1 MTTPCSVHG
10 CPEPAGW
17 AVTGRPHCRAHMLD
31 AVLATGFG
39 TVTAVRIPPEPEP
52 QADIVERLR
61 LTFPG
66 PENAAKQESLTDA
79 QREAISS
86 AAYLCEATAGL
97 AHERANATAWAT
109 CAATLRGLLDRLAGG
124 PEREQPARND
134 GAAPARSGET
144 GDDSPDRE

>member
-1 MTTPCSVHG
+1 MTTPCSFHG

-17 AVTGRPHCRAHMLD
+17 TVAGRPHCRAHMLD

-39 TVTAVRIPPEPEP
+39 TVAAVRIPLEPEA
-52 QADIVERLR
+52 QADVVERLRRWTRAALAPACYLMDDAADEIERLR

-79 QREAISS
+79 EREAVSS

-97 AHERANATAWAT
+97 AHESANAAAWST
-109 CAATLRGLLDRLAGG
+109 CAATLRGLLERL
-124 PEREQPARND
+124 R
-134 GAAPARSGET
+134 
-144 GDDSPDRE
+144 